1 MHSFFLLLSQRLLV
15 FAMDA
20 ALRRALPGV
29 FSRLDAELPMLLSN
43 RVPPA
48 VVKGTIASAISDALG
63 KRATS
68 SQVQA
73 VVALYDP
80 IRNAAA
86 LLKR

>member
-20 ALRRALPGV
+20 ALRRALPRV
-29 FSRLDAELPMLLSN
+29 FGRLDTELPMLLSN

-48 VVKGTIASAISDALG
+48 VVKGTIASAISDVLG

-73 VVALYDP
+73 VASLYDP